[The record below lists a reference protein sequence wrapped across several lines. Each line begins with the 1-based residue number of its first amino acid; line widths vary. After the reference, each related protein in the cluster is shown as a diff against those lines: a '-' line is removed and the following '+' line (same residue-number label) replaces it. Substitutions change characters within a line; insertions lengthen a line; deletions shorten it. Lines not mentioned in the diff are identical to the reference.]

1 MGFFKKMN
9 DIVTAWEITV
19 LLCLA
24 YIVFDIPLAA
34 AFQHAPSNAEL
45 TLDVFLSGILFWHAT
60 YKTSHTFI
68 AKYPRLNHAAQW
80 IPCLPLMTFAVALGG
95 HDGNW
100 PIYLQLV
107 RLLPLYG
114 IIQSMVER
122 TKTRLVPKRF
132 KFFVAST
139 IALLALNG
147 LACGWLVIYPPGED
161 PLTDYN
167 KALYWLITTIAT
179 VGYGDITPSTNG
191 GRVYAMGMMI
201 LGATI
206 WGIMIASAS
215 RMMLASDR
223 RKERKKEKIEALQS
237 FFRHYEVPKQLQEQV
252 VGFFHHLWSRKM
264 SEDEHA
270 VLNELPS
277 ALQTELQTYMNL
289 RPISRVSLFKGV
301 TFECLAAASKKL
313 EQAFFSPGEKI
324 ISKGDIGSEM
334 YLIGHGSVTIHN
346 GEQYITTLGE
356 GTCFGELALIG
367 DGLRTTDVT
376 AASYCDVFKLSKERF
391 NELFHSHVDL
401 RKNIERLAQERKTP
415 TSSNAASTSAPP
427 TKMAG

>member
-9 DIVTAWEITV
+9 DIVTPWEIVV
-19 LLCLA
+19 LFSMA
-24 YIVFDIPLAA
+24 WIAFDIPLEA
-34 AFQHAPSNAEL
+34 AFQHKPSPVEIV
-45 TLDVFLSGILFWHAT
+45 LDIFLSAVFFRYALTKAPKPVI
-60 YKTSHTFI
+60 S
-68 AKYPRLNHAAQW
+68 KYPHLNHLAHW
-80 IPCLPLMTFAVALGG
+80 LPCLPLLSLAVFFGNG
-95 HDGNW
+95 DKNW
-100 PIYLQLV
+100 PIY
-107 RLLPLYG
+107 
-114 IIQSMVER
+114 IQALRFIPIFTIVESMIER

-132 KFFVAST
+132 KFLIAST
-139 IALLALNG
+139 IALLVINA
-147 LACGWLVIYPPGED
+147 LACGWLVIYPPGDD

-179 VGYGDITPSTNG
+179 VGYGDITPTTNG

-215 RMMLASDR
+215 RLMLASDR
-223 RKERKKEKIEALQS
+223 RKERKKEKMEALHS
-237 FFRHYEVPKQLQEQV
+237 LFHHYEIPKQVQQQV
-252 VGFFHHLWSRKM
+252 VGFFNHLWSRKM

-270 VLNELPS
+270 VLSELPS
-277 ALQTELQTYMNL
+277 ALQAELQTYMNL

-301 TFECLAAASKKL
+301 SFECLAAASKKL
-313 EQAFFSPGEKI
+313 EQTFFAPGDKI

-376 AASYCDVFKLSKERF
+376 ATSYCDVFKLSKDKF
-391 NELFHSHVDL
+391 NELFNTHVDL
-401 RKNIERLAQERKTP
+401 RRNIERIVNDRTINSKP
-415 TSSNAASTSAPP
+415 TTKIAS
-427 TKMAG
+427 

>member
-1 MGFFKKMN
+1 
-9 DIVTAWEITV
+9 
-19 LLCLA
+19 
-24 YIVFDIPLAA
+24 
-34 AFQHAPSNAEL
+34 
-45 TLDVFLSGILFWHAT
+45 
-60 YKTSHTFI
+60 
-68 AKYPRLNHAAQW
+68 
-80 IPCLPLMTFAVALGG
+80 
-95 HDGNW
+95 
-100 PIYLQLV
+100 
-107 RLLPLYG
+107 
-114 IIQSMVER
+114 
-122 TKTRLVPKRF
+122 
-132 KFFVAST
+132 
-139 IALLALNG
+139 
-147 LACGWLVIYPPGED
+147 
-161 PLTDYN
+161 
-167 KALYWLITTIAT
+167 
-179 VGYGDITPSTNG
+179 
-191 GRVYAMGMMI
+191 
-201 LGATI
+201 
-206 WGIMIASAS
+206 
-215 RMMLASDR
+215 
-223 RKERKKEKIEALQS
+223 
-237 FFRHYEVPKQLQEQV
+237 VPKQLQEQV

-391 NELFHSHVDL
+391 NELCHSHVDL
-401 RKNIERLAQERKTP
+401 RKNLERLAQERKTP